1 MDEEFFSPTYI
12 LKDGKRSFKAYM
24 LGDWILGKREQMIFS
39 PIDGNII
46 GTVPRLTY
54 AEVEPYIREL
64 YEKGKWKIRN
74 TPGYKRIEYLEKMAD
89 LIEKY
94 REDFAESLVIGG
106 GKTKAQALGE
116 VNASIDRLRKAVL
129 DIRKIY
135 GEYVPGDWDPSTIE
149 TEGIIRKE
157 PYGIVLAIS
166 PFNYPLFDTVAKFT
180 YSAVAGNA
188 VIIKPPSQVPI
199 PSIMFARVVEASGF
213 PKESFMVAT
222 VPGDEMDDIVS
233 DPRIEVI
240 SLTGS
245 SITGK
250 KVLKAGG
257 IKKYMME
264 LGGGDPAIVFE
275 DAEIAEASKLIA
287 TGIFSYAGQRCDAI
301 KLIIAQSS
309 IIDELKRNIV
319 NVLSMVKVG
328 DPRNPSTDMGPL
340 ISREAVDEMINGI
353 RDALEKGGKLL
364 YGGRVI
370 EGNYVEPTL
379 IEVEDKSALN
389 EMSLYRDEIFAPVA
403 MILSFETEEEAIK
416 LANGRRFGL
425 DASIFAKDLNKIRKT
440 LRYLEYGAIY
450 INDIPRHGIG
460 YYPYG
465 GRKESGIGRE
475 SIAYS
480 IEEVMA
486 TKAIIY
492 NYRGKKVFEYNI

>member
-1 MDEEFFSPTYI
+1 MMPS
-12 LKDGKRSFKAYM
+12 
-24 LGDWILGKREQMIFS
+24 
-39 PIDGNII
+39 
-46 GTVPRLTY
+46 V
-54 AEVEPYIREL
+54 
-64 YEKGKWKIRN
+64 
-74 TPGYKRIEYLEKMAD
+74 
-89 LIEKY
+89 
-94 REDFAESLVIGG
+94 
-106 GKTKAQALGE
+106 
-116 VNASIDRLRKAVL
+116 SIVL

-222 VPGDEMDDIVS
+222 VPGEEMDDIVS

-340 ISREAVDEMINGI
+340 ISRKAVDEMINGI

-403 MILSFETEEEAIK
+403 IILSFKTEEEAIK

-492 NYRGKKVFEYNI
+492 NYRGKRVFEYNV